1 MKKQSII
8 LGGLLLLALVL
19 AGCTLGGQGSGANL
33 SFTGGGTTA
42 SNSYGTGPT
51 QPQCPDGTPYGKCSS
66 TKPLFCQN
74 GKLIPYCTK
83 CGCDANRSCDSNSQQ
98 CVAPDFN
105 VPFASISTVP
115 GGTATLTTQVKNIGT
130 GGYQGLMTH
139 RIYICE
145 QGQEPPCMGAII
157 NRNYYP
163 YPVGGFSNEIFT
175 FGIGNGNYYAKIMAD
190 FYNNA
195 PELKENNNIRLLYF
209 TISDMNNDQN
219 HLACQNLQ
227 CILVPGQ
234 GQDLCQTNADCNA
247 DLNHH
252 LACVNQ
258 SCVSVPGQGQ
268 DLCQTNADCNAS
280 LGVDLVVNSMPH
292 SFYPDYNATTY
303 ALDFNVLIQNIGN
316 QTYTGPVSLFGI
328 TMWDSNSWGHGS
340 IQYSTECYA
349 NLPPMA
355 IKSCYFSHSTNNPA
369 GNYNL
374 YAYVDSN
381 HLISEL
387 NENNNDKNVTFHIP

>member
-19 AGCTLGGQGSGANL
+19 AGCTLGGQGG
-33 SFTGGGTTA
+33 
-42 SNSYGTGPT
+42 GPT
-51 QPQCPDGTPYGKCSS
+51 GITPTDLNTHLVCKDLRCVRVQGPGQNQCKT
-66 TKPLFCQN
+66 
-74 GKLIPYCTK
+74 
-83 CGCDANRSCDSNSQQ
+83 NSD
-98 CVAPDFN
+98 CN
-105 VPFASISTVP
+105 VS
-115 GGTATLTTQVKNIGT
+115 
-130 GGYQGLMTH
+130 
-139 RIYICE
+139 
-145 QGQEPPCMGAII
+145 
-157 NRNYYP
+157 
-163 YPVGGFSNEIFT
+163 
-175 FGIGNGNYYAKIMAD
+175 
-190 FYNNA
+190 
-195 PELKENNNIRLLYF
+195 
-209 TISDMNNDQN
+209 
-219 HLACQNLQ
+219 HLECRNLQ
-227 CILVPGQ
+227 CIRISGGGQ
-234 GQDLCQTNADCNA
+234 NLCQSNADCNA
-247 DLNHH
+247 SHLECRNLRCISIQGQGQNLCTSDANCQDQNHH

-292 SFYPDYNATTY
+292 SFYPDYNAATY

-316 QTYTGPVSLFGI
+316 QTYTGSVSLFGI
-328 TMWDSNSWGHGS
+328 KRWDTNSGGHGS
-340 IQYSTECYA
+340 IPYSTNCYA